1 VSLLILLVCTPHFP
15 LSRGKVWLT
24 LRAAGDYTVIL
35 SAFEPDQTGK
45 FTLKVES
52 TSRFELKSIP
62 QEGAGMYV
70 KTVRGEWYVWPFLS
84 VSVPPSSSPSG
95 IQQQPSADRVR
106 NGISIIRYMN

>member
-1 VSLLILLVCTPHFP
+1 VPLISP
-15 LSRGKVWLT
+15 LSRGKIRLT
-24 LRAAGDYTVIL
+24 LRAAGDYTVVL

-70 KTVRGEWYVWPFLS
+70 KTVRGEWYVWSFLS
-84 VSVPPSSSPSG
+84 ASVPTQLPSSPSG
-95 IQQQPSADRVR
+95 IQQQPLADRVR
-106 NGISIIRYMN
+106 NGTGIIRYTN